1 MLKPEKIN
9 LTKNNPTEVIP
20 KLMNVRGTFN
30 LTLLSARL
38 ILLKVKGVKTG
49 RRMRAGWV
57 KRILRESR
65 LL

>member
-1 MLKPEKIN
+1 MFKPDKAAK
-9 LTKNNPTEVIP
+9 TKSTKLIP
-20 KLMNVRGTFN
+20 MLMNVRETLNF
-30 LTLLSARL
+30 TLLSARL